1 MSAGTVEHVGV
12 NHRRSDVFVTEQLL
26 NRTNV
31 IAVFK
36 QMCGEAVSEGVAA
49 CRFSDSGC
57 SDGQFHGVLKVFLR
71 NVMPSRLARARVDGR
86 FCGGKEILPHEVARG
101 IGIFSLQSKRQI
113 NFAAASGEILSM

>member
-1 MSAGTVEHVGV
+1 MGV

-49 CRFSDSGC
+49 CRLSDSGC
-57 SDGQFHGVLKVFLR
+57 TDSQFDGVLKVFLR
-71 NVMPSRLARARVDGR
+71 NVMASRLARARIEGR
-86 FCGGKEILPHEVARG
+86 FCGGKKILPDEVARG
-101 IGIFSLQSKRQI
+101 IGIFSFQSKRQI
-113 NFAAASGEILSM
+113 